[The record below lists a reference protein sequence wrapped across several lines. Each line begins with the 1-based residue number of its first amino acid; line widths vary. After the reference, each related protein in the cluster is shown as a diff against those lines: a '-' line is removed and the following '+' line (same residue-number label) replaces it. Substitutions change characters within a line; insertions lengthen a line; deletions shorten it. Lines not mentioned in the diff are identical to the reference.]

1 MVVLCCF
8 ASLIHLKH
16 YFNHVHHYSL
26 GFNPLPT
33 KDVSCTS
40 FSIYVWWILMFLFCT
55 LFVANSAQTSS
66 SISPGVI
73 AGVAIVVV
81 IGTVAV
87 IFVVCVYIVRKSR
100 GSIPAAHHSAPEPSS
115 LHYPRQQGVT
125 YHTHSGTIEKYS
137 CRDILILSVLV
148 MQTSN
153 LHWL

>member
-1 MVVLCCF
+1 MFIIILQVLIRCLPRM
-8 ASLIHLKH
+8 S
-16 YFNHVHHYSL
+16 HVR
-26 GFNPLPT
+26 PLAYMY
-33 KDVSCTS
+33 DE
-40 FSIYVWWILMFLFCT
+40 FLMFLFCT

-137 CRDILILSVLV
+137 CRDIMILLVLV